1 MLVCTYCN
9 FHAIKFLF
17 RENELYEIVKRYHS
31 LLSDPGAHITSAV
44 NLIVIHA
51 VVKVL
56 NTVGNSLRLKVK
68 GAPSLDS
75 SAE

>member
-1 MLVCTYCN
+1 MLVRTYCN
-9 FHAIKFLF
+9 FHVVKFLF

>member
-1 MLVCTYCN
+1 MLVSPYCN
-9 FHAIKFLF
+9 FHVVKLLF
-17 RENELYEIVKRYHS
+17 RENELYEIVERYHS

-51 VVKVL
+51 VVEVL
-56 NTVGNSLRLKVK
+56 NTLSNSLMLKVK